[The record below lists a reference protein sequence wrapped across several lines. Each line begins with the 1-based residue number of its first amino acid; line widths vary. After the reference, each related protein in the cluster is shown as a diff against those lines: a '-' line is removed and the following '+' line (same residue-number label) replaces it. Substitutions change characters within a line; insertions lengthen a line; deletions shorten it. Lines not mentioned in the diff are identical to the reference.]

1 MAERRHLSR
10 KAKTEA
16 LHSLHII
23 NLDPSASTEDHTEW
37 HELDA
42 DDVAQNAEEIEQNDN
57 PIVFVDVPEDDILDE
72 VELSEIQSDSDS
84 ESDSEQEG
92 EEDNVSGN

>member
-1 MAERRHLSR
+1 MAKRRHLSR
-10 KAKTEA
+10 KAKAEA

-42 DDVAQNAEEIEQNDN
+42 DDVAQNAEEIEQN
-57 PIVFVDVPEDDILDE
+57 VDVPEDDILDE

-92 EEDNVSGN
+92 EEDNCKW

>member
-42 DDVAQNAEEIEQNDN
+42 DDVAQNAEEIEQN